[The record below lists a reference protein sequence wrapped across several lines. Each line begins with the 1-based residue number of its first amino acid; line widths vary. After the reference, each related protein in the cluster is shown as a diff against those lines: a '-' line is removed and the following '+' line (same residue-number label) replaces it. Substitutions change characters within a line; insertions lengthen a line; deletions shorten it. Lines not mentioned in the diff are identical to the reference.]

1 MIMKNLSFYLK
12 IYLKI
17 VVQDI
22 KSKMSY
28 RADFIISTIG
38 MILTNVSGFVAF
50 YVIFNNFVAIGKWSY
65 YELLF
70 FYGFSLV
77 ALTPVQC
84 LFDNNWNLRSYVYN
98 GDFIKYCFRPINIFF
113 YFQSEIFDVKGIG
126 QFVFGMLTIIYSWS
140 KLGIETTVLE
150 IIKLVIF
157 LITASLFMI
166 GIMNIAAATCF
177 WLLYSGY
184 IMVIASKLKDYARYP
199 TTIFNPFFRF
209 IFTFIIPIAFISF
222 YPSLVILRPDET
234 PVISWLSPFLG
245 VIFFYISYKIWMIGA
260 TKYSGTGS

>member
-1 MIMKNLSFYLK
+1 MVIKKLSFYLR
-12 IYLKI
+12 IYWKI

-28 RADFIISTIG
+28 RVDFIISTLG

-50 YVIFNNFVAIGKWSY
+50 YVIFNNFMAIGKWNY

-70 FYGFSLV
+70 FYGFSLI

-84 LFDNNWNLRSYVYN
+84 IFDNNWNLRSYVYN

-113 YFQSEIFDVKGIG
+113 YFQSEVFDVKGMG
-126 QFVFGMLTIIYSWS
+126 QFVFGILTLIYSWS

-150 IIKLVIF
+150 IIKLMIF
-157 LITASLFMI
+157 LVTASLFMI

-177 WLLYSGY
+177 WLIYSGY
-184 IMVIASKLKDYARYP
+184 IMVIASKVKDYARYP

-209 IFTFIIPIAFISF
+209 IFTFVIPIAFISF
-222 YPSLVILRPDET
+222 YPSLVILRPGDT
-234 PVISWLSPFLG
+234 PVISWFSPILG
-245 VIFFYISYKIWMIGA
+245 VIFFYISYKIWMRGA